1 MVKTGKIKALRE
13 HHKMTQENMAC
24 LLNISQPTYARLE
37 SGRQK
42 ISIEQLINMASIL
55 KVTLTDLLEIP
66 HSDIDGTSA
75 WEQPLSPPPHGHV
88 VLPNDVYREHM
99 KYTLRV
105 IAREHEE
112 RKALVAK
119 IKARHA
125 ANQPY

>member
-1 MVKTGKIKALRE
+1 
-13 HHKMTQENMAC
+13 MAG
-24 LLNISQPTYARLE
+24 LLDISQPTYARLE

-55 KVTLTDLLEIP
+55 KVSVTDLLEIP
-66 HSDIDGTSA
+66 HSDDTYTPA
-75 WEQPLSPPPHGHV
+75 WENPLPTLDTNQVFLSSKLYHRHV
-88 VLPNDVYREHM
+88 
-99 KYTLRV
+99 KYTLEV

-125 ANQPY
+125 ANRPY